1 MATATDDVV
10 LKPYDHKKEVSAAM
24 NEYLTWELD
33 LVRQIKEDGTTDFK
47 EF

>member
-1 MATATDDVV
+1 MATVAEDVV
-10 LKPYDHKKEVSAAM
+10 LKPYDHKKEIPAMM

-33 LVRQIKEDGTTDFK
+33 LVRQIKEDGTTDFR

>member
-1 MATATDDVV
+1 MATTAEDVV
-10 LKPYDHKKEVSAAM
+10 LKPYDHKKGIPEAM
-24 NEYLTWELD
+24 NAYLTWEID